1 MLKVLR
7 NNKLLCCSVTT
18 GSLKLGRVY
27 LGHEHA
33 GGLRFWKAGVLPF
46 YSFFKLLSSPSNNE
60 IYLNSNTFNYYY
72 TLCVCLFFVYAT
84 WKCQQKAGQSVLHNA
99 RHNFL
104 KMSALCPAVCS
115 WAHVIVHILE
125 FIFYLVDK

>member
-1 MLKVLR
+1 MNTPEVW
-7 NNKLLCCSVTT
+7 
-18 GSLKLGRVY
+18 GSERLAFY
-27 LGHEHA
+27 
-33 GGLRFWKAGVLPF
+33 PF
-46 YSFFKLLSSPSNNE
+46 ILFFKLLSSPSNNE
-60 IYLNSNTFNYYY
+60 IYLNSNTFSYYY
-72 TLCVCLFFVYAT
+72 TLCVCLFFVRAT